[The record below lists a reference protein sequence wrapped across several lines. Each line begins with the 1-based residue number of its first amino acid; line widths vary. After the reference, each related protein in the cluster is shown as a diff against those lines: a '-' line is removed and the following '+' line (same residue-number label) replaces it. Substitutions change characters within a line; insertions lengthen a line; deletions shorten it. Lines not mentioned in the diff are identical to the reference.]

1 MARFLV
7 RFARNLEAE
16 TKKAPDMFGDVEK
29 DTVKSV
35 LNKTT
40 LVQDSG
46 TRMSDI
52 KRAVWNRYGYS
63 LVKSIAEG
71 NEQIFDFRPFFEKLR
86 A

>member
-1 MARFLV
+1 M

-29 DTVKSV
+29 DNVKSV

-40 LVQDSG
+40 LVQDS
-46 TRMSDI
+46 THRMSDT
-52 KRAVWNRYGYS
+52 KREVWNRYGYS
-63 LVKSIAEG
+63 LIKSIAEG
-71 NEQIFDFRPFFEKLR
+71 KEQNFDFKPFYEKLR

>member
-1 MARFLV
+1 
-7 RFARNLEAE
+7 
-16 TKKAPDMFGDVEK
+16 MFGDVEK

-71 NEQIFDFRPFFEKLR
+71 KEQNFDFSPFFEKLR